1 MLSRYAVYYAPRP
14 GLFADAAATWL
25 GRNCETDQ
33 ALPQPE
39 LEGLA
44 DTLHSLTTKPRKYG
58 FHGTLRAPFR
68 PADGQDS
75 ASIAAAVAGIAS
87 HLPPAR
93 CDGLAVGNPYGFG
106 VAFIPLGDKTEI
118 LTLAAAVVE
127 RTDHLRAQLTPEEIA
142 QRERSE
148 NLNPRQREY
157 LPRWGY
163 PMVME
168 ELSFQL
174 TLSNR
179 VTPEVQPAVEA
190 AVARHFE
197 GLLPMPFAIEDLCLF
212 GEEADTGKFRLLQR
226 YPLADH

>member
-1 MLSRYAVYYAPRP
+1 MFSRYAVYYAPRP
-14 GLFADAAATWL
+14 GPFADAAATWL
-25 GRNCETDQ
+25 GRNCETGL

-68 PADGQDS
+68 PADGQDD
-75 ASIAAAVAGIAS
+75 ASIAAAVAEMAS
-87 HLPPAR
+87 HLPPAC

-106 VAFIPLGDKTEI
+106 VAFWPIGDETEI

-157 LPRWGY
+157 LDRWGY

-179 VTPEVQPAVEA
+179 VTPEVQPVVEA
-190 AVARHFE
+190 AVTRHFE
-197 GLLPMPFAIEDLCLF
+197 GLLPMPFVIEDLCLF
-212 GEEADTGKFRLLQR
+212 GEDTKTGMFRLLR
-226 YPLADH
+226 RCRLSG

>member
-1 MLSRYAVYYAPRP
+1 MFSRYAVYYAPRP
-14 GLFADAAATWL
+14 GAFADAAATWL
-25 GRNCETDQ
+25 GRNCESDL
-33 ALPQPE
+33 ALPQPAV
-39 LEGLA
+39 EGLA
-44 DTLHSLTTKPRKYG
+44 DTLQSLTTKPRKYG

-68 PADGQDS
+68 PADGQDGT
-75 ASIAAAVAGIAS
+75 SIAAAVAEMAS
-87 HLPPAR
+87 YLPPAS

-106 VAFIPLGDKTEI
+106 VAFRPIGDETGI
-118 LTLAAAVVE
+118 LKLAASVVE
-127 RTDHLRAQLTPEEIA
+127 RTDHLRGQLKPEEIT

-157 LPRWGY
+157 LHRWGY

-179 VTPEVQPAVEA
+179 IAPEAQSAVEA

-197 GLLPMPFAIEDLCLF
+197 GLLPMPFVIEDLCLF
-212 GEEADTGKFRLLQR
+212 GEEAGTGMFRLLQR
-226 YPLADH
+226 YSLSG

>member
-1 MLSRYAVYYAPRP
+1 MFSRYAVYYAPRP
-14 GLFADAAATWL
+14 GAFADATATWL
-25 GRNCETDQ
+25 GRNCETGL

-39 LEGLA
+39 FECLA

-68 PADGQDS
+68 PADGQDG
-75 ASIAAAVAGIAS
+75 ASIAAAVAEMAA
-87 HLPPAR
+87 HLSPAR

-106 VAFIPLGDKTEI
+106 VAFKPIGDETEI

-127 RTDHLRAQLTPEEIA
+127 RTDHLRAQLTPDEIT
-142 QRERSE
+142 QRERNE
-148 NLNPRQREY
+148 NLNSRQREY
-157 LPRWGY
+157 LHRWGY

-179 VTPEVQPAVEA
+179 IAPEAQPVIEA
-190 AVARHFE
+190 AVARHFD
-197 GLLPMPFAIEDLCLF
+197 GLLPVPFVIEDLCLF
-212 GEEADTGKFRLLQR
+212 GEEADTGMFRLLQR
-226 YPLADH
+226 YSLSG